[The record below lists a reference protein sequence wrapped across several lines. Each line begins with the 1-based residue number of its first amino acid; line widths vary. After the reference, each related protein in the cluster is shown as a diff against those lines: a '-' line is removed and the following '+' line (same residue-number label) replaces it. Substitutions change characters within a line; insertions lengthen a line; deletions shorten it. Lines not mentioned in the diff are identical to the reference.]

1 MLVKDGQAL
10 IDRVG
15 IRQSIPFAEGVSL
28 AFGFNEVGKRPQ
40 VQGEDQPL
48 EQSHGECALSHKV
61 TVRDTDHLGSDP
73 GHFLQH
79 VVGVT
84 DMVQDG
90 KFAHLV
96 KAVVVKALLVGIAIQ
111 KPDQSLHITMSE
123 VSISRLYRNQ
133 NS

>member
-28 AFGFNEVGKRPQ
+28 AFGFDEVGIRPQ

-48 EQSHGECALSHKV
+48 EQSHGECALPHEV

-73 GHFLQH
+73 GHFLH
-79 VVGVT
+79 YAVGVAN
-84 DMVQDG
+84 MVQDG
-90 KFAHLV
+90 KFVHQV
-96 KAVVVKALLVGIAIQ
+96 KAVVGKRYMVGIAIHHLT
-111 KPDQSLHITMSE
+111 KP
-123 VSISRLYRNQ
+123 YA
-133 NS
+133 